1 MSNQLFYAVTAIA
14 LASVLMFDET
24 FASNVARAFGPIAVP
39 SLNPWTAGVGGIFVV
54 LVVVALYR
62 ELRSR

>member
-14 LASVLMFDET
+14 LAGV
-24 FASNVARAFGPIAVP
+24 PIAVP

-54 LVVVALYR
+54 LVLVALYR